1 MTLTDYLHDY
11 NNCIDYCKT
20 IYDNDSDM
28 QTCINELI
36 DENAPAVICTQEKEC
51 DIIQLVEFRELMMSF
66 IILLKI
72 IYFSRFHN
80 GNAYDVKLITVVG
93 VIVQNID
100 IEKFACVKFP
110 GDTSYIMGYPKTLA
124 EYLNIM
130 KKIHNIYGQ
139 PHFMNLVS
147 NDDYLSKYR
156 DFCSDFQPWSSNLSV
171 FVNIYSKKIN
181 LLPDGI
187 PVIENKL
194 GYELF
199 ISDYTQEEF
208 NKLLE
213 ASNFDTY
220 IISYIHK
227 KMSRIKR
234 SLSRS
239 SSRSSSSLIS
249 LSLSSSSSLSSS
261 KKQSMRPR
269 KKSVRR
275 YRTRT
280 VRKKI
285 IRPARI
291 RTNARRILINN
302 SKSIIIKNLI
312 HI

>member
-28 QTCINELI
+28 KTCINELME
-36 DENAPAVICTQEKEC
+36 ENAPALVCVQEKEC
-51 DIIQLVEFRELMMSF
+51 DIIQTDEFRELIISF

-72 IYFSRFHN
+72 IYFSRFHY
-80 GNAYDVKLITVVG
+80 GNVYDVKLINAMG
-93 VIVQNID
+93 IISQHID

-139 PHFMNLVS
+139 QYFMNLVS

-156 DFCSDFQPWSSNLSV
+156 DFCSDFQPWTSNLSV
-171 FVNIYSKKIN
+171 FVNVYSKKIN

-187 PVIENKL
+187 PAIENKL

-199 ISDYTQEEF
+199 ISDYTQKEF

-213 ASNFDTY
+213 TSNFDTY
-220 IISYIHK
+220 IIRYIRK
-227 KMSRIKR
+227 KMGLLKR
-234 SLSRS
+234 
-239 SSRSSSSLIS
+239 
-249 LSLSSSSSLSSS
+249 SLSSSSSRISSTSSTSSS
-261 KKQSMRPR
+261 SSSSRKKQTVRPR
-269 KKSVRR
+269 KKSVSR
-275 YRTRT
+275 YRT

-285 IRPARI
+285 IRPSRI
-291 RTNARRILINN
+291 RTNVRRIVINN
-302 SKSIIIKNLI
+302 S
-312 HI
+312 

>member
-1 MTLTDYLHDY
+1 MSFADYLHDY

-36 DENAPAVICTQEKEC
+36 EENAPALVCVQEKEC
-51 DIIQLVEFRELMMSF
+51 DIIQSAEFRELMMSF

-72 IYFSRFHN
+72 IYFSRFHY
-80 GNAYDVKLITVVG
+80 GNVYDVKLINAVG
-93 VIVQNID
+93 IISQHID

-139 PHFMNLVS
+139 QYFMNLVS

-156 DFCSDFQPWSSNLSV
+156 DFCSDFQPWTSNLSV

-187 PVIENKL
+187 PPIENKA
-194 GYELF
+194 GYESF
-199 ISDYTQEEF
+199 INDYTQEEF
-208 NKLLE
+208 NQLLE
-213 ASNFDTY
+213 ASDFDTY
-220 IISYIHK
+220 IVRYILQ
-227 KMSRIKR
+227 KMGLSKR
-234 SLSRS
+234 SFSRT
-239 SSRSSSSLIS
+239 
-249 LSLSSSSSLSSS
+249 SSSSSSFSRTSSS
-261 KKQSMRPR
+261 SSSRKKESVRPR
-269 KKSVRR
+269 KKSIRR
-275 YRTRT
+275 YRT

-285 IRPARI
+285 SRPSRI
-291 RTNARRILINN
+291 RTNARRIVSN
-302 SKSIIIKNLI
+302 SS
-312 HI
+312 